1 LLLQTS
7 SLVGAAHGAHD
18 VVTSLLIILDQL
30 VNVEKPT
37 HPKLTAAR
45 ASLAWNVAILVM
57 SQTQVSQFGALAQSA
72 AKARRRRSTRFMS
85 EFGVEDG
92 TAEFEAW
99 DNGGANTKINL
110 TELGLGAFTLL

>member
-1 LLLQTS
+1 LQTS

-30 VNVEKPT
+30 VNVEKLT

-72 AKARRRRSTRFMS
+72 ARARRSMRFMS

-99 DNGGANTKINL
+99 DNGGANAKSDM
-110 TELGLGAFTLL
+110 TELGLDAFTLV